1 MNWWKSLKGKV
12 KLSEFLNRHTTF
24 KIGGPAEFFIEPR
37 DIDNLKLLL
46 NFVKRYKIP
55 LFIIGAGSNVLID
68 DKGVNGVVLRLNS
81 PYFRRIIFK
90 NNRAQVGSGIM
101 LNRVV
106 CAALEHGLSKAE
118 FLVGIPGTVGGALV
132 MNAGIWQGN
141 HSIKDLVDNV
151 TVMDYIGNVKTLER
165 KDIKFGYRE
174 SSLSKYI
181 VLSACLNLVKKNK
194 KEIRDKIAKYLACRR
209 NTQDL
214 SLPNAGCIFKNPDAN
229 SAGRLIDLC
238 GLKGKRIGGA
248 LVSLKHA
255 NFILNC
261 GNATARD
268 VLRLMD
274 IIKRKVKRK
283 FRVDLEPEIKIWR

>member
-209 NTQDL
+209 NTK
-214 SLPNAGCIFKNPDAN
+214 A
-229 SAGRLIDLC
+229 
-238 GLKGKRIGGA
+238 
-248 LVSLKHA
+248 
-255 NFILNC
+255 
-261 GNATARD
+261 
-268 VLRLMD
+268 
-274 IIKRKVKRK
+274 
-283 FRVDLEPEIKIWR
+283 